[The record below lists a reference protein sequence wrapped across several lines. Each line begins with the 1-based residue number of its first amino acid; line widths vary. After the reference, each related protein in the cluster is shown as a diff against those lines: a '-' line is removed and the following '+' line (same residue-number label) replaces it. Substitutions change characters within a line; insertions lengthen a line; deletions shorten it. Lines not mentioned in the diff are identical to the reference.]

1 MTVEV
6 NKAKA
11 KLDSVE
17 KELKQ
22 MSALNKVVFKEALAK
37 TWC

>member
-11 KLDSVE
+11 KLDAVQN
-17 KELKQ
+17 ELKQ
-22 MSALNKVVFKEALAK
+22 TSALNKVRFYKLRK
-37 TWC
+37 DIY